1 MNRFINRQTKS
12 LSRRTLL
19 KGAGAALALP
29 WLEAMLPK
37 RLFAASTNSHPVRL
51 AALFMP
57 NGVREDQWTPTGQGE
72 KFELSSTLKPLEKLK
87 GEILVP
93 TNLWNQGS
101 DYGDGHYVKT
111 SGFLT
116 CTTINKSLGYDLNS
130 NGISIDQIAARS
142 VANKTPLPSLELAI
156 DPVTIGVDTNVGYTR
171 VYGSH
176 IAWNKPTRPL
186 AREINPRLVF
196 ERLFRINNPSSKNNI
211 SDSLLLDRVLDDAK
225 QLRSQVGNSDKSR
238 IDDYLESVRALERR
252 IEQTSQQSAQAWH
265 PRREISL
272 ESKPERRPEEHP
284 ERVRLMLD
292 MIALAFQTDSTR
304 VCTFMFGNAVSNTN
318 FSFIDGVKGGHHSL
332 SHHENKEEN
341 LAQYQ
346 RIGQW
351 HIEQYAYLLNKL
363 KSFKEGEN
371 TVLDNSMILFGSG
384 LRDGN
389 KHSPHNLP
397 IVLSGRA
404 GGRIN
409 TGQHLTYEKDT
420 PLSNLY
426 CCILE
431 AFGAPVKSFADST
444 GKLKGILS

>member
-1 MNRFINRQTKS
+1 MNRPS
-12 LSRRTLL
+12 MALSRRTFL

-29 WLEAMLPK
+29 WLEAMLPQ
-37 RLFAASTNSHPVRL
+37 RLAATSTDSKPIRL

-57 NGVREDQWTPTGQGE
+57 NGVREDQWTPTGQGSE
-72 KFELSSTLKPLEKLK
+72 FALSPTLKPLEALK
-87 GEILVP
+87 NDILVP
-93 TNLWNQGS
+93 TNLWNKAS

-130 NGISIDQIAARS
+130 NGISMDQIAARS
-142 VANKTPLPSLELAI
+142 IAQKTPLPSLELAI

-196 ERLFRINNPSSKNNI
+196 ERLFRINNPRATNNI
-211 SDSLLLDRVLDDAK
+211 SDSLLLDRVLADAK
-225 QLRSQVGNSDKSR
+225 QLRRRVGSSDKAR
-238 IDDYLESVRALERR
+238 IDDYLDSVRALERR
-252 IEQTSQQSAQAWH
+252 IEQTSQSGVGSWS
-265 PRREISL
+265 PRREISPEL
-272 ESKPERRPEEHP
+272 KPERRPDEHP

-318 FSFIDGVKGGHHSL
+318 FSFLEGVKGGHHSL
-332 SHHENKEEN
+332 SHHERKEEN
-341 LAQYQ
+341 LTQYQ

-363 KSFKEGEN
+363 KSFKEGDS

-389 KHSPHNLP
+389 RHSPHNLP
-397 IVLSGRA
+397 LILGGTA

-409 TGQHLTYEKDT
+409 TGQHLVYDKDT

-426 CCILE
+426 CSILD
-431 AFGAPVKSFADST
+431 AFGAPVERFADST

>member
-1 MNRFINRQTKS
+1 
-12 LSRRTLL
+12 
-19 KGAGAALALP
+19 
-29 WLEAMLPK
+29 MLPQ
-37 RLFAASTNSHPVRL
+37 RLAATSTDSKPIRL

-57 NGVREDQWTPTGQGE
+57 NGVREDQWTPTGQGSE
-72 KFELSSTLKPLEKLK
+72 FALSPTLKPLEALK
-87 GEILVP
+87 NDILVP
-93 TNLWNQGS
+93 TNLWNKAS

-130 NGISIDQIAARS
+130 NGISMDQIAARS
-142 VANKTPLPSLELAI
+142 IAQKTPLPSLELAI
-156 DPVTIGVDTNVGYTR
+156 DPVTIGVDTIVGYTR

-196 ERLFRINNPSSKNNI
+196 ERLFRINNPRATNNI
-211 SDSLLLDRVLDDAK
+211 SDSLLLDRVLADAK
-225 QLRSQVGNSDKSR
+225 QLRRRVGASDKAR
-238 IDDYLESVRALERR
+238 IDDYLESVRSLERR
-252 IEQTSQQSAQAWH
+252 IEQTSQSGVGTWS
-265 PRREISL
+265 PRREISP
-272 ESKPERRPEEHP
+272 ESKPERRPDEHP

-318 FSFIDGVKGGHHSL
+318 FSFLEGVKGGHHSL
-332 SHHENKEEN
+332 SHHERKEEN
-341 LAQYQ
+341 LTQYQ

-363 KSFKEGEN
+363 KSIKEGDS

-389 KHSPHNLP
+389 RHSPHNLP
-397 IVLSGRA
+397 LILGGTA

-409 TGQHLTYEKDT
+409 TGQHLVYDKDT

-426 CCILE
+426 CSILD
-431 AFGAPVKSFADST
+431 AFGAPVERFADST

>member
-1 MNRFINRQTKS
+1 MNRPS
-12 LSRRTLL
+12 MALSRRTFL

-29 WLEAMLPK
+29 WLEAMLPQ
-37 RLFAASTNSHPVRL
+37 RLAATSTDSKPIRL

-57 NGVREDQWTPTGQGE
+57 NGVREDQWTPTGQGSE
-72 KFELSSTLKPLEKLK
+72 FALSPTLKPLEALK
-87 GEILVP
+87 NDILVP
-93 TNLWNQGS
+93 TNLWNKAS

-130 NGISIDQIAARS
+130 NGISMDQIAARS
-142 VANKTPLPSLELAI
+142 IAQKTPLPSLELAI

-196 ERLFRINNPSSKNNI
+196 ERLFRINNPRAANNI
-211 SDSLLLDRVLDDAK
+211 SDSLLLDRVLADAK
-225 QLRSQVGNSDKSR
+225 QLRRRVGASDKAR
-238 IDDYLESVRALERR
+238 IDDYLDSVRALERR
-252 IEQTSQQSAQAWH
+252 IEQTSQSGVGSWS
-265 PRREISL
+265 PRREISP
-272 ESKPERRPEEHP
+272 ESKPERRPDEHP

-318 FSFIDGVKGGHHSL
+318 FSFLEGVKGGHHSL
-332 SHHENKEEN
+332 SHHERKEEN
-341 LAQYQ
+341 LTQYQ

-363 KSFKEGEN
+363 KSFKEGDS

-389 KHSPHNLP
+389 RHSPHNLP
-397 IVLSGRA
+397 LILGGAA

-409 TGQHLTYEKDT
+409 TGQHLVYDKDT

-426 CCILE
+426 CSILD
-431 AFGAPVKSFADST
+431 AFGAPVERFADST

>member
-1 MNRFINRQTKS
+1 MNRPS
-12 LSRRTLL
+12 MALSRRTFL

-29 WLEAMLPK
+29 WLEAMLPQ
-37 RLFAASTNSHPVRL
+37 RLAATSTDSKPIRL

-57 NGVREDQWTPTGQGE
+57 NGVREDQWTPTGQGSE
-72 KFELSSTLKPLEKLK
+72 FALSPTLKPLEALK
-87 GEILVP
+87 NDILVP
-93 TNLWNQGS
+93 TNLWNKAS

-130 NGISIDQIAARS
+130 NGISMDQIAARS
-142 VANKTPLPSLELAI
+142 IAQKTPLPSLELAI

-196 ERLFRINNPSSKNNI
+196 ERLFRINNPRATNNI
-211 SDSLLLDRVLDDAK
+211 SDSLLLDRVLADAK
-225 QLRSQVGNSDKSR
+225 QLRRRVGASDKAR
-238 IDDYLESVRALERR
+238 IDDYLDSVRALERR
-252 IEQTSQQSAQAWH
+252 IEETSQSGVGSWS
-265 PRREISL
+265 PRREISP
-272 ESKPERRPEEHP
+272 ESKPERRPDEHP

-318 FSFIDGVKGGHHSL
+318 FSFLEGVKGGHHSL
-332 SHHENKEEN
+332 SHHERKEEN
-341 LAQYQ
+341 LTQYQ

-363 KSFKEGEN
+363 KSFKEGDS

-389 KHSPHNLP
+389 RHSPHNLP
-397 IVLSGRA
+397 LVLGGTA

-409 TGQHLTYEKDT
+409 TGQHLVYDKDT

-426 CCILE
+426 CSILD
-431 AFGAPVKSFADST
+431 AFGAPVERFADST

>member
-1 MNRFINRQTKS
+1 MNRPS
-12 LSRRTLL
+12 MALSRRTFL

-29 WLEAMLPK
+29 WLEAMLPQ
-37 RLFAASTNSHPVRL
+37 RLAATSTDSKPIRL

-57 NGVREDQWTPTGQGE
+57 NGVREDQWTPTGQGSE
-72 KFELSSTLKPLEKLK
+72 FALSPTLKPLEALK
-87 GEILVP
+87 NDILVP
-93 TNLWNQGS
+93 TNLWNKAS

-130 NGISIDQIAARS
+130 NGISMDQIAARS
-142 VANKTPLPSLELAI
+142 IAQKTPLPSLELAI

-196 ERLFRINNPSSKNNI
+196 ERLFRINNPRATNNI
-211 SDSLLLDRVLDDAK
+211 SDSLLLDRVLADAK
-225 QLRSQVGNSDKSR
+225 QLRRRVGASDKAR
-238 IDDYLESVRALERR
+238 IDDYLDSVRALERR
-252 IEQTSQQSAQAWH
+252 IEETSQSGVGSWS
-265 PRREISL
+265 PRREISP
-272 ESKPERRPEEHP
+272 ESKPERRPDEHP

-318 FSFIDGVKGGHHSL
+318 FSFLEGVKGGHHSL
-332 SHHENKEEN
+332 SHHERKEEN
-341 LAQYQ
+341 LTQYQ

-363 KSFKEGEN
+363 KSFKEGDS

-389 KHSPHNLP
+389 RHSPHNLP
-397 IVLSGRA
+397 LILGGTA

-409 TGQHLTYEKDT
+409 TGQHLVYDKDT

-426 CCILE
+426 CSILD
-431 AFGAPVKSFADST
+431 AFGAPVERFADST

>member
-1 MNRFINRQTKS
+1 MNRPS
-12 LSRRTLL
+12 MALSRRTFL

-29 WLEAMLPK
+29 WLEAMLPQ
-37 RLFAASTNSHPVRL
+37 RLAATSTDSKPIRL

-57 NGVREDQWTPTGQGE
+57 NGVREDQWTPTGQGSE
-72 KFELSSTLKPLEKLK
+72 FALSPTLKPLEALK
-87 GEILVP
+87 NDILVP
-93 TNLWNQGS
+93 TNLWNKAS

-116 CTTINKSLGYDLNS
+116 CTTISKSLGYDLNS
-130 NGISIDQIAARS
+130 NGISMDQIAARS
-142 VANKTPLPSLELAI
+142 IAQKTPLPSLELAI

-196 ERLFRINNPSSKNNI
+196 ERLFRINNPRATNNI
-211 SDSLLLDRVLDDAK
+211 SDSLLLDRVLADAK
-225 QLRSQVGNSDKSR
+225 QLRRRVGASDKAR
-238 IDDYLESVRALERR
+238 IDDYLDSVRALERR
-252 IEQTSQQSAQAWH
+252 IEQTSQSGVGSWS
-265 PRREISL
+265 PRREISP
-272 ESKPERRPEEHP
+272 ESKPERRPDEHP

-318 FSFIDGVKGGHHSL
+318 FSFLEGVKGGHHSL
-332 SHHENKEEN
+332 SHHERKEEN
-341 LAQYQ
+341 LTQYQ

-363 KSFKEGEN
+363 KSFKEGDS

-389 KHSPHNLP
+389 RHSPHNLP
-397 IVLSGRA
+397 LILGGTA

-409 TGQHLTYEKDT
+409 TGQHLVYDKDT

-426 CCILE
+426 CSILD
-431 AFGAPVKSFADST
+431 AFGAPVERFADST

>member
-1 MNRFINRQTKS
+1 MNRPSIA
-12 LSRRTLL
+12 LSRRTFL

-29 WLEAMLPK
+29 WLEAMLPQ
-37 RLFAASTNSHPVRL
+37 RLAATSTDSKPIRL

-57 NGVREDQWTPTGQGE
+57 NGVREDQWTPTGQGSE
-72 KFELSSTLKPLEKLK
+72 FALSPTLKPLEALK
-87 GEILVP
+87 NDILVP
-93 TNLWNQGS
+93 TNLWNKAS

-130 NGISIDQIAARS
+130 NGISMDQIAARS
-142 VANKTPLPSLELAI
+142 IAQKTPLPSLELAI

-196 ERLFRINNPSSKNNI
+196 ERLFRINNPRATKNI
-211 SDSLLLDRVLDDAK
+211 SDSLMLDRVLADAK
-225 QLRSQVGNSDKSR
+225 QLRRRVGASDKAR
-238 IDDYLESVRALERR
+238 IDDYLDSVRALERR
-252 IEQTSQQSAQAWH
+252 IEQTSQSGVGSWS
-265 PRREISL
+265 PRREISP
-272 ESKPERRPEEHP
+272 ESKPERRPDEHP

-318 FSFIDGVKGGHHSL
+318 FSFLEGVKGGHHSL
-332 SHHENKEEN
+332 SHHERKEEN
-341 LAQYQ
+341 LTQYQ

-363 KSFKEGEN
+363 KSFKEGDS

-389 KHSPHNLP
+389 RHSPHNLP
-397 IVLSGRA
+397 LILGGTA

-409 TGQHLTYEKDT
+409 TGQHLVYDKDT

-426 CCILE
+426 CSILD
-431 AFGAPVKSFADST
+431 AFGAPVERFADST

>member
-1 MNRFINRQTKS
+1 MNRPS
-12 LSRRTLL
+12 MALSRRTFL

-29 WLEAMLPK
+29 WLEAMLPQ
-37 RLFAASTNSHPVRL
+37 RLAATSTDSKPIRL

-57 NGVREDQWTPTGQGE
+57 NGVREDQWTPTGQGSE
-72 KFELSSTLKPLEKLK
+72 FALSPTLKPLEALK
-87 GEILVP
+87 NDILVP
-93 TNLWNQGS
+93 TNLWNKAS

-130 NGISIDQIAARS
+130 NGISMDQIAARS
-142 VANKTPLPSLELAI
+142 IAQKTPLPSLELAI

-196 ERLFRINNPSSKNNI
+196 ERLFRINNPRATNNI
-211 SDSLLLDRVLDDAK
+211 SDSLLLDRVLADAK
-225 QLRSQVGNSDKSR
+225 QLRRRVGASDKAR
-238 IDDYLESVRALERR
+238 IDDYLDSVRALERR
-252 IEQTSQQSAQAWH
+252 IEQTSQPGVGSWS
-265 PRREISL
+265 PRREISP
-272 ESKPERRPEEHP
+272 ESKPERRPDEHP

-318 FSFIDGVKGGHHSL
+318 FSFLEGVKGGHHSL
-332 SHHENKEEN
+332 SHHERKEEN
-341 LAQYQ
+341 LTQYQ

-363 KSFKEGEN
+363 KSFKEGDS

-389 KHSPHNLP
+389 RHSPHNLP
-397 IVLSGRA
+397 LILGGTA

-409 TGQHLTYEKDT
+409 TGQHLVYDKDT

-426 CCILE
+426 CSILD
-431 AFGAPVKSFADST
+431 AFGAPVERFADST

>member
-1 MNRFINRQTKS
+1 MNKPS
-12 LSRRTLL
+12 MALSRRTFL
-19 KGAGAALALP
+19 KGTGASLALP
-29 WLEAMLPK
+29 WLEAMLPQ
-37 RLFAASTNSHPVRL
+37 RLAANSTNSKPIRL

-57 NGVREDQWTPTGQGE
+57 NGVREDQWTPTGQGSE
-72 KFELSSTLKPLEKLK
+72 FALSPTLKPLEALK
-87 GEILVP
+87 NDILVP
-93 TNLWNQGS
+93 TNLWNKAS

-116 CTTINKSLGYDLNS
+116 CTTIDKSLGYDLNS
-130 NGISIDQIAARS
+130 NGISMDQIAARS
-142 VANKTPLPSLELAI
+142 IAQKTPLPSLELAI
-156 DPVTIGVDTNVGYTR
+156 DPVTIGVDTNVGYTK

-196 ERLFRINNPSSKNNI
+196 ERLFRINNPRSTNNI
-211 SDSLLLDRVLDDAK
+211 SDSLLLDRVLADAK
-225 QLRSQVGNSDKSR
+225 QLRQRVGVSDKAR
-238 IDDYLESVRALERR
+238 IDDYLDSVRALERR
-252 IEQTSQQSAQAWH
+252 IEQTSQPGVGSWS
-265 PRREISL
+265 PRKEISP
-272 ESKPERRPEEHP
+272 ESKPERRPDEHP

-318 FSFIDGVKGGHHSL
+318 FSFLEGVKGGHHSL
-332 SHHENKEEN
+332 SHHERKEEN
-341 LAQYQ
+341 LTQYQ
-346 RIGQW
+346 RISQW

-363 KSFKEGEN
+363 KSFKEGDS

-389 KHSPHNLP
+389 RHSPHNLP
-397 IVLSGRA
+397 LVLGGRA
-404 GGRIN
+404 GGRIK
-409 TGQHLTYEKDT
+409 TGQHLVYDKDT

-426 CCILE
+426 CSILD
-431 AFGAPVKSFADST
+431 AFGAPVESFADST

>member
-1 MNRFINRQTKS
+1 MNKPS
-12 LSRRTLL
+12 MALSRRTFL

-29 WLEAMLPK
+29 WLEAMLPQ
-37 RLFAASTNSHPVRL
+37 RLAANSTNSKPIRL

-57 NGVREDQWTPTGQGE
+57 NCVREDQWTPTGQGS
-72 KFELSSTLKPLEKLK
+72 KFVLSPILKPLEAFKND
-87 GEILVP
+87 ILVP

-130 NGISIDQIAARS
+130 NGISMDQIAARS
-142 VANKTPLPSLELAI
+142 IAQKTPLPSLELAI

-196 ERLFRINNPSSKNNI
+196 ERLFRINNPGSTNNI
-211 SDSLLLDRVLDDAK
+211 SDSLLLDRVLADAK
-225 QLRSQVGNSDKSR
+225 QLRRRVGASDKAR
-238 IDDYLESVRALERR
+238 IDDYLDSVRALERR
-252 IEQTSQQSAQAWH
+252 IEQTSQPGVGSWS
-265 PRREISL
+265 PRREISP
-272 ESKPERRPEEHP
+272 ESKPERRPDEHP

-318 FSFIDGVKGGHHSL
+318 FSFLEGVKGGHHSL
-332 SHHENKEEN
+332 SHHERKEEN
-341 LAQYQ
+341 LTQYQ

-363 KSFKEGEN
+363 KSFKEGDS

-389 KHSPHNLP
+389 RHSPHNLP
-397 IVLSGRA
+397 LVLGGRA

-409 TGQHLTYEKDT
+409 TGQHLVYDKDT
-420 PLSNLY
+420 PLSNFY
-426 CCILE
+426 CSILD
-431 AFGAPVKSFADST
+431 AFGAPVESFADST
-444 GKLKGILS
+444 GTLKGILS

>member
-1 MNRFINRQTKS
+1 M
-12 LSRRTLL
+12 
-19 KGAGAALALP
+19 
-29 WLEAMLPK
+29 
-37 RLFAASTNSHPVRL
+37 
-51 AALFMP
+51 
-57 NGVREDQWTPTGQGE
+57 
-72 KFELSSTLKPLEKLK
+72 
-87 GEILVP
+87 
-93 TNLWNQGS
+93 
-101 DYGDGHYVKT
+101 
-111 SGFLT
+111 
-116 CTTINKSLGYDLNS
+116 
-130 NGISIDQIAARS
+130 DQIAARS
-142 VANKTPLPSLELAI
+142 IAQKTPLPSLELAI

-196 ERLFRINNPSSKNNI
+196 ERLFRINNPSSTNTI
-211 SDSLLLDRVLDDAK
+211 SDSLLLDRVLADAK
-225 QLRSQVGNSDKSR
+225 QLRRRVGTSDKAR

-252 IEQTSQQSAQAWH
+252 IEQTSQSGVRSWS
-265 PRREISL
+265 PRGEIRP
-272 ESKPERRPEEHP
+272 ESKPERRPDEHP

-318 FSFIDGVKGGHHSL
+318 FSFLEGVKGGHHSL
-332 SHHENKEEN
+332 SHHERKEEN
-341 LAQYQ
+341 LTQYQ

-363 KSFKEGEN
+363 KSFKEGES

-397 IVLSGRA
+397 LVLAGRA

-409 TGQHLTYEKDT
+409 TGQHLVYDKDT

-426 CCILE
+426 CSILD
-431 AFGAPVKSFADST
+431 AFGASVERFADST

>member
-1 MNRFINRQTKS
+1 MNKPS
-12 LSRRTLL
+12 MALSRRTFL

-29 WLEAMLPK
+29 WLEAMLPQ
-37 RLFAASTNSHPVRL
+37 RLAANSTNSKPIRL

-57 NGVREDQWTPTGQGE
+57 NGVREDQWTPTGQGSE
-72 KFELSSTLKPLEKLK
+72 FALSPTLKPLEALK
-87 GEILVP
+87 NDILVP
-93 TNLWNQGS
+93 TNLWNKAS

-116 CTTINKSLGYDLNS
+116 CTTISKSLGYDLNS
-130 NGISIDQIAARS
+130 NGISMDQIAARS
-142 VANKTPLPSLELAI
+142 IAQKTPLPSLELAI

-196 ERLFRINNPSSKNNI
+196 ERLFRINNPRATNNI
-211 SDSLLLDRVLDDAK
+211 SDSLLLDRVLADAK
-225 QLRSQVGNSDKSR
+225 QLRRRVGASDKAR
-238 IDDYLESVRALERR
+238 IDDYLDSVRALERR
-252 IEQTSQQSAQAWH
+252 IEQTSQSGVGSWS
-265 PRREISL
+265 PRREISP
-272 ESKPERRPEEHP
+272 ESKPERRPDEHP

-318 FSFIDGVKGGHHSL
+318 FSFLEGVKGGHHSL
-332 SHHENKEEN
+332 SHHERKEEN
-341 LAQYQ
+341 LTQYQ

-363 KSFKEGEN
+363 KSFKEGDS

-389 KHSPHNLP
+389 RHSPHNLP
-397 IVLSGRA
+397 LILGGTA

-409 TGQHLTYEKDT
+409 TGQHLVYDKDT

-426 CCILE
+426 CSILD
-431 AFGAPVKSFADST
+431 AFGAPVERFADST

>member
-1 MNRFINRQTKS
+1 MNRPRMA
-12 LSRRTLL
+12 LSRRTFL

-29 WLEAMLPK
+29 WLEAMLPQ
-37 RLFAASTNSHPVRL
+37 RLAATSTDSKPIRL

-57 NGVREDQWTPTGQGE
+57 NGVREDQWTPTGQGSE
-72 KFELSSTLKPLEKLK
+72 FALSPTLKPLEALK
-87 GEILVP
+87 NDILVP
-93 TNLWNQGS
+93 TNLWNKAS

-116 CTTINKSLGYDLNS
+116 CTTISKSLGYDLNS
-130 NGISIDQIAARS
+130 NGISMDQIAARS
-142 VANKTPLPSLELAI
+142 IAQKTPLPSLELAI

-196 ERLFRINNPSSKNNI
+196 ERLFRINNPRATNNI
-211 SDSLLLDRVLDDAK
+211 SDSLLLDRVLADAK
-225 QLRSQVGNSDKSR
+225 QLRRRVGASDKAR
-238 IDDYLESVRALERR
+238 IDDYLDSVRALERR
-252 IEQTSQQSAQAWH
+252 IEQTSQSGVGSWS
-265 PRREISL
+265 PRREISP
-272 ESKPERRPEEHP
+272 ESKPERRPDEHP

-318 FSFIDGVKGGHHSL
+318 FSFLEGVKGGHHSL
-332 SHHENKEEN
+332 SHHERKEEN
-341 LAQYQ
+341 LTQYQ

-363 KSFKEGEN
+363 KSFKEGDS

-389 KHSPHNLP
+389 RHSPHNLP
-397 IVLSGRA
+397 LILGGTA

-409 TGQHLTYEKDT
+409 TGQHLVYDKDT

-426 CCILE
+426 CSILD
-431 AFGAPVKSFADST
+431 AFGAPVERFADST

>member
-1 MNRFINRQTKS
+1 MTRPS
-12 LSRRTLL
+12 MALSRRTFL

-29 WLEAMLPK
+29 WLEAMLPQ
-37 RLFAASTNSHPVRL
+37 RLAAASTNPQPIRL

-57 NGVREDQWTPTGQGE
+57 NGVREDQWTPTGQGSE
-72 KFELSSTLKPLEKLK
+72 FALSPTLKPLEAFKND
-87 GEILVP
+87 ILVP

-130 NGISIDQIAARS
+130 NGISMDQIAARS
-142 VANKTPLPSLELAI
+142 IAQKTPLPSLELAI

-196 ERLFRINNPSSKNNI
+196 ERLFRINNPSSNNAI
-211 SDSLLLDRVLDDAK
+211 SDSLLLDRVLADAK
-225 QLRSQVGNSDKSR
+225 QLRRRVGTSDKAR

-252 IEQTSQQSAQAWH
+252 IEQTSQSAARSWS
-265 PRREISL
+265 PRGEIRP
-272 ESKPERRPEEHP
+272 ESKPERRPDEHP

-318 FSFIDGVKGGHHSL
+318 FSFLEGVKGGHHSL
-332 SHHENKEEN
+332 SHHERKEEN
-341 LAQYQ
+341 LTQYQ

-363 KSFKEGEN
+363 KSFKEGES

-397 IVLSGRA
+397 LVLGGRA

-409 TGQHLTYEKDT
+409 TGQHLAYDKDT

-426 CCILE
+426 CCILD
-431 AFGAPVKSFADST
+431 AFGAPVERFADST